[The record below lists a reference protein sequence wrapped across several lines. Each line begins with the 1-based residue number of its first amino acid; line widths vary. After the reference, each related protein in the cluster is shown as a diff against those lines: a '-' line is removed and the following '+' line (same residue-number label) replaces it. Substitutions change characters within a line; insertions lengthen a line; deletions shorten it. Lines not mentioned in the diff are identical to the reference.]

1 MRQYHQCIDINDFK
15 SYVNSS
21 MKKIKQKQL
30 FDFFIKIWYNL

>member
-21 MKKIKQKQL
+21 MKKNQAKTIV
-30 FDFFIKIWYNL
+30 